1 MNSYW
6 TYEVLSIE
14 GDKKRSL
21 VIAPSETLAQA
32 LAGAFKDATYYIG
45 VCGYRV
51 AVVFH
56 EMCKVCGG
64 SGAERCP
71 GGGIGTGKG
80 RNMSS
85 NLDKLRGILGIVG
98 GRESEVLGIAIKRL
112 KEQEAEIDRLND
124 LLAER
129 DAGERNDERG

>member
-1 MNSYW
+1 
-6 TYEVLSIE
+6 
-14 GDKKRSL
+14 
-21 VIAPSETLAQA
+21 
-32 LAGAFKDATYYIG
+32 
-45 VCGYRV
+45 
-51 AVVFH
+51 
-56 EMCKVCGG
+56 
-64 SGAERCP
+64 
-71 GGGIGTGKG
+71 
-80 RNMSS
+80 MSS